1 MHLGDWLGLAG
12 AAGWIGW
19 AAGVGAVLLELRG
32 WRKDRREGPVMREL
46 AERELRDKKGKYT
59 EAQIEELAGVFERLT
74 RQVHDDVPAVA
85 RRAFIESRREQ
96 LAGFIEKDFREYR
109 ALGQRLGEAPAAGS
123 LSPELRESI
132 RAEIVPSAD
141 RRNRQL
147 RGAVAAA
154 IVVGL
159 LIIFPYPQRWAL
171 NTLDVSAGQNAVYA
185 EENIFPYA
193 AGLVISLIF
202 ALYSSWSRFQP
213 RIARMPA
220 RVTVLTASACLWLWA
235 LSVTGILLRWI
246 ANSGVQNIVAIA
258 SLIFFWAGIRMFYL
272 LWRWRWRRVG

>member
-1 MHLGDWLGLAG
+1 MHLGDWFGLAG
-12 AAGWIGW
+12 AAGWVGW
-19 AAGVGAVLLELRG
+19 AAGVGAVLLEVRG

-59 EAQIEELAGVFERLT
+59 EAQIEELAEVFERLT
-74 RQVHDDVPAVA
+74 RQVRDDVPAVA

-109 ALGQRLGEAPAAGS
+109 ALGERLGEAPPPGS

-141 RRNRQL
+141 RRNRQM
-147 RGAVAAA
+147 RGAIAAA
-154 IVVGL
+154 IVIGL

-193 AGLVISLIF
+193 AGLVISFIF
-202 ALYSSWSRFQP
+202 AVYSPWSRFRP
-213 RIARMPA
+213 RIASTRA
-220 RVTVLTASACLWLWA
+220 RLTALTASACLCLWA
-235 LSVTGILLRWI
+235 LSVTGILSRWI
-246 ANSGVQNIVAIA
+246 TNPGVQNIAAIA
-258 SLIFFWAGIRMFYL
+258 SLVFFWAGVRVFYL
-272 LWRWRWRRVG
+272 LWRWRRVG